1 MKYIAGAVVLV
12 ALVAALACG
21 NQDPTPAP
29 AQSQPTAAA
38 ADPTAMTEPTA
49 MAEPTTAAMT
59 EPTTAAMAEPTT
71 AAMTEPTAMAEPT
84 ATTAAAVRPTEAV
97 AATTASEATATNNQG
112 ESRLSTVQD
121 RGMLVCASNNSLTG
135 FGYIN
140 EAGDTVG
147 FDIDLCRA
155 VAAAVLG
162 DADAVEY
169 RPTTAAERGP
179 TMQSGEV
186 DIMSRNTTWTSSRN
200 ITWGNFAPTMF
211 YDGQGFMVTVDSGVT
226 SMMELDGA
234 AVCVQ
239 QGTTTE
245 LNLNDF
251 ISQNDLD
258 IDVQTYPDN
267 TSANAAYTAETCDAL
282 TTDRSGLVST
292 RAGLA
297 TPDDHVILPG
307 TISEEPLGPVV
318 PHGDEEWY
326 DIVSIVM
333 GILIYAEAYGITM
346 DDVPSAST
354 GETAVDRLLGIEGS
368 YGQEEIGLNTTVAQ
382 AVIGAVGNYGE
393 IYDRHLTPLGLTREG
408 SRNALWSAAPCTDCP
423 KGGQIYTAP
432 LR

>member
-1 MKYIAGAVVLV
+1 MSRFTKYLAGGAVILL
-12 ALVAALACG
+12 LVAALACRSEPEPV
-21 NQDPTPAP
+21 PTAAP
-29 AQSQPTAAA
+29 AQPTAAA
-38 ADPTAMTEPTA
+38 MQQEPTA
-49 MAEPTTAAMT
+49 MVEPTAAMMEAT
-59 EPTTAAMAEPTT
+59 SPPAA
-71 AAMTEPTAMAEPT
+71 
-84 ATTAAAVRPTEAV
+84 PTEAMAV
-97 AATTASEATATNNQG
+97 GAQEGRLARVM
-112 ESRLSTVQD
+112 SRGQLI
-121 RGMLVCASNNSLTG
+121 CASNNSLAG
-135 FGYIN
+135 FGYVDD
-140 EAGDTVG
+140 AGNTVG

-186 DIMSRNTTWTSSRN
+186 DMMSRNTTWTSSRN

-211 YDGQGFMVTVDSGVT
+211 YDGQGFMVPTALGVS
-226 SMMELDGA
+226 SMMDLGGS

-251 ISQNDLD
+251 ISQNNLD
-258 IDVQTYPDN
+258 IEVSTFPDN
-267 TSANAAYTAETCDAL
+267 TSANEAYLAGTCDAL

-292 RAGLA
+292 RAGFDN
-297 TPDDHVILPG
+297 PDNHVILAG

-333 GILIYAEAYGITM
+333 GILIYAEAFEITSSN
-346 DDVPSAST
+346 VPTAAT
-354 GETAVDRLLGIEGS
+354 GESAVDRLFGLEGS
-368 YGQEEIGLNTTVAQ
+368 YGQEEIGLSTTVAQ
-382 AVIGAVGNYGE
+382 DVIRAVGNYGE
-393 IYDRHLTPLGLTREG
+393 IYDRHLSPLGLTREG
-408 SRNALWSAAPCTDCP
+408 SRNALWGAATCGDCP

>member
-1 MKYIAGAVVLV
+1 MSRFTKYLAGGAVILL
-12 ALVAALACG
+12 LVAALACRSEPEPV
-21 NQDPTPAP
+21 PTAAP
-29 AQSQPTAAA
+29 AQPTAAA
-38 ADPTAMTEPTA
+38 MQQEPTA
-49 MAEPTTAAMT
+49 MVEPTAAMMEAT
-59 EPTTAAMAEPTT
+59 SP
-71 AAMTEPTAMAEPT
+71 PTA
-84 ATTAAAVRPTEAV
+84 PTEAMAV
-97 AATTASEATATNNQG
+97 GAQEGRLARVM
-112 ESRLSTVQD
+112 SRGQLI
-121 RGMLVCASNNSLTG
+121 CASNNSLAG
-135 FGYIN
+135 FGYVDD
-140 EAGDTVG
+140 AGNTVG

-162 DADAVEY
+162 NPDAVEY

-186 DIMSRNTTWTSSRN
+186 DMMSRNTTWTSSRN

-211 YDGQGFMVTVDSGVT
+211 YDGQGFMVPTALGVS
-226 SMMELDGA
+226 SMMDLGGS

-251 ISQNDLD
+251 ISQNNLD
-258 IDVQTYPDN
+258 IEVSTFPDN
-267 TSANAAYTAETCDAL
+267 TSANEAYLAGTCDAL

-292 RAGLA
+292 RAGFDN
-297 TPDDHVILPG
+297 PDNHVILAG

-333 GILIYAEAYGITM
+333 GILIYAEAFEITSNN
-346 DDVPSAST
+346 VPTAAT
-354 GETAVDRLLGIEGS
+354 GESAVDRLFGLEGS
-368 YGQEEIGLNTTVAQ
+368 YGQEEIGLKTTVAQ
-382 AVIGAVGNYGE
+382 DVIRAVGNYGE
-393 IYDRHLTPLGLTREG
+393 IYDRHLSPLGLTREG
-408 SRNALWSAAPCTDCP
+408 SRNALWGAATCGDCP